1 MLGQTGLWGSLM
13 GTRGNTKTVEEETES
28 TDGEDEDIGMI
39 DSEGPNKCADRKA
52 ALRRQQQIL
61 REDIENLE
69 ARAVLQVGR
78 DVVTP
83 NGNGFFLS
91 LSWLLFLSLWGE
103 FSRTV
108 GI

>member
-13 GTRGNTKTVEEETES
+13 GARGNTKTVEEETES

-69 ARAVLQVGR
+69 ARAVLQVSSGMGWVHGYAR
-78 DVVTP
+78 PAQADTTVV
-83 NGNGFFLS
+83 LS
-91 LSWLLFLSLWGE
+91 RS
-103 FSRTV
+103 
-108 GI
+108 